1 MVLIPMGDIPAL
13 HAARLGADTIAIRI
27 GEETLSWG
35 ELDLRAIRRARSL
48 SARGVKQ
55 NDFVT
60 LCLHNSCNFFE
71 WTFAVWKLGATP
83 HIVSP
88 RTAVAEFEAM
98 LNLAKPKIAVVSEYE
113 RLHHPCVVSADWG
126 VDGAGAAL
134 PSAIAR
140 YWKAMSSGGSTG
152 LPKVIVDHRTSAFD
166 TESAY
171 LRIRDGETVLNPGPL
186 YHNAPF
192 SVSHTALF
200 KGGLLIGLPKFDAEA
215 SMRMIDKWK
224 VTTVNF
230 VPTMMHRMWRLP
242 DEVKQQYDLSSL
254 RNVWHMAAPMPAW
267 LKETWIEWIGA
278 ENINEA
284 YAGTE
289 QLGATTI
296 NGVEWLAHRGSV
308 GLPKNCDLKVLDD
321 QGQPVAPGI
330 IGEIFLRPHFLK
342 PMFHYLGAE
351 TAENIETTTGF
362 ETLGDF
368 GWVDDDGYLYLA
380 DRRTDLIISGGAN
393 IYPAEIENALIEH
406 PLVRSAV
413 VIGLPHEDLGSAAH
427 AIIQPND
434 QASPPSQ
441 DDLVSYLT
449 DKLVRYKIPRSFE
462 FVDEDL
468 RDDAGKVRRSKL
480 KEERQP
486 LAATAA

>member
-1 MVLIPMGDIPAL
+1 MVLIPMGDIPAR
-13 HAARLGADTIAIRI
+13 HASRLGPDTIAIRI
-27 GEETLSWG
+27 GGETLTWG
-35 ELDLRAIRRARSL
+35 ELDQRATRRARSL
-48 SARGVKQ
+48 AARGVEQ
-55 NDFVT
+55 NDLVT
-60 LCLHNSCNFFE
+60 LSLSNSCNFFE

-83 HIVSP
+83 HIVSS
-88 RTAVAEFEAM
+88 RIAIAEFEAM
-98 LNLAKPKIAVVSEYE
+98 LNLARPKVAVVSEFE
-113 RLHHPCVVSADWG
+113 RLRNPDVVPADWG
-126 VDGAGAAL
+126 LDGPSAPL

-166 TESAY
+166 TDTAY
-171 LRIRDGETVLNPGPL
+171 LRIQNGETVLNPGPL

-200 KGGLLIGLPKFDAEA
+200 KGGLLVGLPKFDAEA
-215 SMRMIDKWK
+215 ALCMIDQWK

-230 VPTMMHRMWRLP
+230 VPTMMLRIWRLP

-267 LKETWIEWIGA
+267 LKEAWIEWIGA

-321 QGQPVAPGI
+321 QGQPVSPGVV
-330 IGEIFLRPHFLK
+330 GEIFLRPHFAQR
-342 PMFHYLGAE
+342 MFHYLGS
-351 TAENIETTTGF
+351 ENAAKADTTKGF

-368 GWVDDDGYLYLA
+368 GWVDEDGYLYLA

-393 IYPAEIENALIEH
+393 IYPAEIENALMEH
-406 PLVRSAV
+406 PSVRSAV

-427 AIIQPND
+427 AIVQPTD
-434 QASPPSQ
+434 QASLPSQ
-441 DDLVSYLT
+441 EELVSYLT
-449 DKLVRYKIPRSFE
+449 AKLVRYKIPRSFE

-468 RDDAGKVRRSKL
+468 RDEAGKVRRSKL
-480 KEERQP
+480 KEDRQHP
-486 LAATAA
+486 AANVT